1 MSKSKSKFRM
11 RLEKIFFRSILI
23 FIQIIPLSW
32 NRWLWKNFCVLAFKL
47 LKSRRLLTIEN
58 IRNARERGFL
68 PNLGDDYLLAKQ
80 AWGNL
85 GVIGSEFLYYS
96 TRTADQLKKLVTIE
110 GEENLNK
117 ILAKKKGA
125 VMVTGHLGN
134 WELLGMA
141 LSVHGY
147 PLSPLVKTQANSSF
161 DEIINE
167 KRHAIGMKTI
177 PNKGFL
183 RPILDAFKRNEIVPF
198 LIDQDSKRHGVGVK
212 VEFFGREASIPRG
225 AAEFALKTG
234 TPAFFG
240 YIYRK
245 GPNHYVSVIS
255 EEIQLKNSGDYHKDL
270 HHNIALFMSLIQDA
284 VQEHTTEWLWMHS
297 LWPTDIKI

>member
-11 RLEKIFFRSILI
+11 GLEKLFFRTILL
-23 FIQIIPLSW
+23 FIQMLPLSW
-32 NRWLWKNFCVLAFKL
+32 NRWVWKKFCLLAFRL

-68 PNLGDDYLLAKQ
+68 TGTGDDYLLAKQ
-80 AWGNL
+80 TWGNL
-85 GVIGSEFLYYS
+85 GIIGSEFLYYS
-96 TRTADQLKKLVTIE
+96 TRTATQLKKLVTIE

-117 ILAKKKGA
+117 ILAKHKGA

-147 PLSPLVKTQANSSF
+147 PLCPLVKTQANSAF

-198 LIDQDSKRHGVGVK
+198 LIDQDAGSNGVK
-212 VEFFGREASIPRG
+212 VECFGREASIPPG
-225 AAEFALKTG
+225 AAEFALRTG
-234 TPAFFG
+234 TPVFFG
-240 YIYRK
+240 YIYRMGK
-245 GPNHYVSVIS
+245 NRYVGVIS
-255 EEIQLKNSGDYHKDL
+255 EEIQLMNSGDYNKDL
-270 HHNIALFMSLIQDA
+270 HDNIALFMSLIQDA
-284 VQEHTTEWLWMHS
+284 VQKHPTEWLWMHS
-297 LWPTDIKI
+297 LWPTDIEI